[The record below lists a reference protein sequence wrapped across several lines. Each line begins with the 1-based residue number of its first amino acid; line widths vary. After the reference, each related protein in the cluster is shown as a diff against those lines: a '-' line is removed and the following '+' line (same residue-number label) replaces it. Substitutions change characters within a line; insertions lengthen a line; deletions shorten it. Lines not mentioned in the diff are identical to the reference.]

1 MTWNDSLNA
10 LVFSS
15 RKVSKCFYQEI
26 LRSMKCHGSSPW
38 PASEADFNQARWRFL
53 SSTPKSHWKELEA
66 LWNYTSRSRN
76 SKITNTTNLII
87 PKKMVLK
94 IFHNCT
100 IQPFPP
106 YKKKSKEKNT
116 LVSNRLNSMWKK
128 NVNQLKERITFHD
141 QIGWKHCTLDI
152 PTLFKDNLCGLL
164 PFSHKLVFH
173 TRSLGITAFY
183 SLNIRV

>member
-106 YKKKSKEKNT
+106 YKKRVKKKT
-116 LVSNRLNSMWKK
+116 LWFPIVWTACGKK
-128 NVNQLKERITFHD
+128 TSTSLRNAS
-141 QIGWKHCTLDI
+141 
-152 PTLFKDNLCGLL
+152 
-164 PFSHKLVFH
+164 PFTTKLVESTVHSTFQHSSKITCVGFYRSH
-173 TRSLGITAFY
+173 T
-183 SLNIRV
+183 N